1 MNKSE
6 LAEVLRNCLPSKRML
21 EKVNYGVV
29 KVGDELIYL
38 KKREGAEEGDFITW
52 KEKRGFED
60 GYNELLGKSVIFSLS
75 LINERGIK
83 AINSYLA
90 NSSRG

>member
-52 KEKRGFED
+52 KENRGFED
-60 GYNELLGKSVIFSLS
+60 SYNELLGKSAIFSLS